1 MTDAVKK
8 RRKFGVPGVP
18 LESGDHT
25 WALCVSQACQI
36 AQTRAPEYV
45 LAGRSV
51 Q

>member
-8 RRKFGVPGVP
+8 RMEFGVPGVP
-18 LESGDHT
+18 LESGDT
-25 WALCVSQACQI
+25 CALCVSQACQI